1 MTEVKF
7 LFIQNLLEELQS
19 ADGQTIFD
27 TVTSKLEEFDLK
39 MDRCMSLVSDGASVM
54 TGHRNGLAA
63 KLEEVNKNMISFHCI
78 CHKLALAWTDTLKT
92 GLH

>member
-1 MTEVKF
+1 MKL
-7 LFIQNLLEELQS
+7 LFVQNLLEESQS
-19 ADGQTIFD
+19 ADSQTIFD

-39 MDRCMSLVSDGASVM
+39 MDRCMSLVSDGALVM

-78 CHKLALAWTDTLKT
+78 CHWL
-92 GLH
+92 